1 MRDIVYFDLE
11 TRHSA
16 AEVGGW
22 HNTADMRVS
31 VGVTYSTASG
41 KYTIYSEE
49 MVDDLILQLRQADLV
64 VGYNHEHFDYGVL
77 QRYTM
82 WNMIDIT
89 NNLDLCKDIEQRGGV
104 PSSWIPWPPLPS
116 ALQKRPWAPR
126 PSSGGRNT
134 CRREIR
140 TC

>member
-22 HNTADMRVS
+22 HNTAEMRLS

-49 MVDDLILQLRQADLV
+49 MVDDLIRQLSQADLV
-64 VGYNHEHFDYGVL
+64 VGMSPAHVA
-77 QRYTM
+77 
-82 WNMIDIT
+82 
-89 NNLDLCKDIEQRGGV
+89 GV
-104 PSSWIPWPPLPS
+104 P
-116 ALQKRPWAPR
+116 
-126 PSSGGRNT
+126 GGISLGELAGTGEAVADPFGGDADTYRL
-134 CRREIR
+134 CADQIARLLKAADERGAFGP
-140 TC
+140 

>member
-22 HNTADMRVS
+22 HNTAEMRLS

-49 MVDDLILQLRQADLV
+49 
-64 VGYNHEHFDYGVL
+64 
-77 QRYTM
+77 
-82 WNMIDIT
+82 WWMI
-89 NNLDLCKDIEQRGGV
+89 
-104 PSSWIPWPPLPS
+104 SSGS
-116 ALQKRPWAPR
+116 FPR
-126 PSSGGRNT
+126 PT
-134 CRREIR
+134 WW
-140 TC
+140 

>member
-49 MVDDLILQLRQADLV
+49 MVDDLIPV
-64 VGYNHEHFDYGVL
+64 S
-77 QRYTM
+77 YTHL
-82 WNMIDIT
+82 T
-89 NNLDLCKDIEQRGGV
+89 
-104 PSSWIPWPPLPS
+104 LPTIHS
-116 ALQKRPWAPR
+116 V
-126 PSSGGRNT
+126 
-134 CRREIR
+134 
-140 TC
+140 

>member
-64 VGYNHEHFDYGVL
+64 DPNLILRQLRQFILIVG
-77 QRYTM
+77 Q
-82 WNMIDIT
+82 I
-89 NNLDLCKDIEQRGGV
+89 
-104 PSSWIPWPPLPS
+104 
-116 ALQKRPWAPR
+116 
-126 PSSGGRNT
+126 
-134 CRREIR
+134 
-140 TC
+140 

>member
-1 MRDIVYFDLE
+1 M
-11 TRHSA
+11 
-16 AEVGGW
+16 
-22 HNTADMRVS
+22 
-31 VGVTYSTASG
+31 
-41 KYTIYSEE
+41 
-49 MVDDLILQLRQADLV
+49 DDLILQLRQADLV

-104 PSSWIPWPPLPS
+104 RVNWIPWPPHRLFKNGRGHPG
-116 ALQKRPWAPR
+116 LKW
-126 PSSGGRNT
+126 GGIRADGNT
-134 CRREIR
+134 

>member
-41 KYTIYSEE
+41 KYTI
-49 MVDDLILQLRQADLV
+49 IPR
-64 VGYNHEHFDYGVL
+64 
-77 QRYTM
+77 RWWT
-82 WNMIDIT
+82 T
-89 NNLDLCKDIEQRGGV
+89 
-104 PSSWIPWPPLPS
+104 SSCS
-116 ALQKRPWAPR
+116 FARPTWW
-126 PSSGGRNT
+126 
-134 CRREIR
+134 
-140 TC
+140 

>member
-22 HNTADMRVS
+22 HNTAEMRLS

-49 MVDDLILQLRQADLV
+49 MVDDLIRQLSQADLV
-64 VGYNHEHFDYGVL
+64 VGYNHDTHCL
-77 QRYTM
+77 KIKL
-82 WNMIDIT
+82 IDSVQK
-89 NNLDLCKDIEQRGGV
+89 LCCIDSNPHHNKPCKCEC
-104 PSSWIPWPPLPS
+104 
-116 ALQKRPWAPR
+116 
-126 PSSGGRNT
+126 T
-134 CRREIR
+134 CKEAF
-140 TC
+140 